1 MVTLRRSLPPLN
13 ALIVFEAAA
22 RHGNLTA
29 AGAELCIAASAV
41 SRHVANLERD
51 TGLALFVRSGNRLEL
66 TAAGRRLAEAVA
78 TGMGHVRDVLA
89 EIKRRAAVQ
98 TLTIGCSYDI
108 AHSWLMPRFRS
119 IADLVIDRQLR
130 IITSDTYENFDALDV
145 DLSVR
150 YGDGNWPGF
159 AAVHLFAEECFP
171 ICSPALLARHPEL
184 KDASVDILLK
194 FPLLQLTTD
203 DWSGLKWADWLRELG
218 AELPVVKGPMF
229 ANYSLLLLEL
239 AAGRGLAMGFAHIV
253 DQLLADGQVARLS
266 DRSIRSGLGMY
277 AVYREADSEQ
287 IQPVVRLLAAARD
300 AGAARVRG

>member
-13 ALIVFEAAA
+13 ALVVFEAAA

-51 TGLALFVRSGNRLEL
+51 TGLTLFVRAGNRLGL
-66 TAAGRRLAEAVA
+66 TPAGKRLAEAVA
-78 TGMGHVRDVLA
+78 AGMGHVRDVLS
-89 EIKRRAAVQ
+89 EIKRRAATR
-98 TLTIGCSYDI
+98 TLTIGCSFDM
-108 AHSWLMPRFRS
+108 AHSWLMPRFRR
-119 IADLVIDRQLR
+119 IAELVVDRQLR
-130 IITSDTYENFDALDV
+130 VITSDTYENFDSPEV

-150 YGDGNWPGF
+150 YGDGNWPGL

-171 ICSPALLARHPEL
+171 ICAPGLLARHPEL
-184 KDASVDILLK
+184 KDASVDTLSK

-203 DWSGLKWADWLRELG
+203 DWAGLKWSDWLRELG
-218 AELPVVKGPMF
+218 AELPVVKGPVF

-239 AAGRGLAMGFAHIV
+239 VAGRGLAMGFAHIV
-253 DQLLADGQVARLS
+253 DELLADGRIVRLS

-277 AVYREADSEQ
+277 AVYRQSDSEQ
-287 IQPVVRLLAAARD
+287 IQSVVALLTGTQGLETARE
-300 AGAARVRG
+300 A

>member
-51 TGLALFVRSGNRLEL
+51 TALALFVRSGNRLEL
-66 TAAGRRLAEAVA
+66 TQAGKRLAEAVA
-78 TGMGHVRDVLA
+78 AGMGHVRDVLA
-89 EIKRRAAVQ
+89 DIKRRAA
-98 TLTIGCSYDI
+98 TRTFTIGCSYDM
-108 AHSWLMPRFRS
+108 AHSWLMPRFRH
-119 IADLVIDRQLR
+119 IAERVTDRQLR
-130 IITSDTYENFDALDV
+130 VVTSDTYANFDAPDV

-159 AAVHLFAEECFP
+159 AAIHLFDEECFP
-171 ICSPALLARHPEL
+171 ICSPDLLARHPDL
-184 KDASVDILLK
+184 KDAPAETLLK

-203 DWSGLKWADWLRELG
+203 EWAGLKWADWLHELG
-218 AELPVVKGPMF
+218 VELPIVKGPMF
-229 ANYSLLLLEL
+229 ANYSLLMLEL
-239 AAGRGLAMGFAHIV
+239 VAGRGLAMGFAHIV
-253 DQLLADGQVARLS
+253 DALLSEGRIVRLS

-277 AVYREADSEQ
+277 AVYRESDSEQ
-287 IQPVVRLLAAARD
+287 IQSVVGLLAAA
-300 AGAARVRG
+300 